1 MINAMKLKAINS
13 PVILGLILS
22 IVSSAVSAPT
32 RIPEFAPKPPLGFN
46 SFDSYLTYLSE
57 AKAHALIDVM
67 AEKYRPFGYEYFVMD
82 AGWAQNVELYPGSM
96 YPRKKLGVA
105 MDEFGLVEPCKMYFP
120 GGIKAVADHC
130 HQKGLKF
137 GVWIIRGIPREAVA
151 RNLPI
156 KGTRFFA
163 RDIADT
169 NSICSWNKD
178 NYGVD
183 MTKPGAQ
190 AYYNALINK
199 LAGWGVDFVK
209 LDDVVPNPR
218 EIVAVAKAIEDGG
231 HKMVY
236 SLSPGDVHHPTFLPH
251 YQRANLL
258 RITGDVW
265 DNASSVEKGFAAWEQ
280 FQGTERP
287 GFWPDLDMIPFGR
300 LTVVG
305 TDDIPNVPE
314 DRRARQSRFN
324 QAQMRT
330 FITQRALAA
339 SPLIIGGDLLTMDD
353 YSYRLLTDREMLA
366 CNQNGVMG
374 IKVYRADNIDVWL
387 TPHAT
392 DPRKGWIGIFNR
404 SNSDRKV
411 TLTKQDLGFVAYEE
425 SYKPTTTRGPV
436 ELREIWSG
444 GKTFTIAKDHPF
456 DLPAED
462 VLFLSFEMQ

>member
-1 MINAMKLKAINS
+1 MKLKTINL
-13 PVILGLILS
+13 PAVLGLILS
-22 IVSSAVSAPT
+22 ISSPALGAST
-32 RIPEFAPKPPLGFN
+32 RIPEFAPKPPLGYN

-57 AKAHALIDVM
+57 DKARALIDVM
-67 AEKYRPFGYEYFVMD
+67 AEKYKPFGYEYFVMD
-82 AGWAQNVELYPGSM
+82 AGWARNVELYPGSM
-96 YPRKKLGVA
+96 HQKKNLGVA

-120 GGIKAVADHC
+120 SGIKVLADRC

-137 GVWIIRGIPREAVA
+137 GVWIIRGIPREAVE
-151 RNLPI
+151 RNLPV
-156 KGTRFFA
+156 KGTRYFA

-178 NYGVD
+178 NYGID

-190 AYYNALINK
+190 EYYNALINK

-218 EIVAVAKAIEDGG
+218 EIVAVAKAIENGG
-231 HKMVY
+231 HKMIY
-236 SLSPGDVHHPTFLPH
+236 SLSPGDVYHDTHLPY
-251 YQRANLL
+251 YQRANML

-265 DNASSVEKGFAAWEQ
+265 DNAPSIEKGFVAWEK

-305 TDDIPNVPE
+305 TDDIPNIPE
-314 DRRARQSRFN
+314 DRRARQSKFN
-324 QAQMRT
+324 PAQMRT

-339 SPLIIGGDLLTMDD
+339 SPLIVGGDLLTMDD
-353 YSYRLLTDREMLA
+353 YSYSLLTDREMLA

-374 IKVYRADNIDVWL
+374 TKVYRVGDIDVWL
-387 TPHAT
+387 TPHVT
-392 DPRKGWIGIFNR
+392 DPRKGWLGIFNR
-404 SNSDRKV
+404 SKSPSKV
-411 TLTKQDLGFVAYEE
+411 TLTKQDLGFIAFEE
-425 SYKPTTTRGPV
+425 SYKLTSTRRPV
-436 ELREIWSG
+436 ELRDIWSG
-444 GKTFTIAKDHPF
+444 GKTFTVTNDHTF

-462 VLFLSFEMQ
+462 VMFLTFEMD

>member
-1 MINAMKLKAINS
+1 MKLKTMDL
-13 PVILGLILS
+13 PVMLGLILS
-22 IVSSAVSAPT
+22 IISPAISAPT

-57 AKAHALIDVM
+57 DKAHALIDVM

-82 AGWAQNVELYPGSM
+82 AGWARNVELYPGSM
-96 YPRKKLGVA
+96 YPKKKLGVA

-137 GVWIIRGIPREAVA
+137 GVWIIRGIPRAVVE

-156 KGTRFFA
+156 KGTPYFA

-169 NSICSWNKD
+169 NSICSWNKE
-178 NYGVD
+178 NYGID

-190 AYYNALINK
+190 EYYNALINK
-199 LAGWGVDFVK
+199 LAGWGVDFIK

-218 EIVAVAKAIEDGG
+218 EIVAVAKAIEEGG
-231 HKMVY
+231 HKMIY
-236 SLSPGDVHHPTFLPH
+236 SLSPGDVHHPTHLPH
-251 YQRANLL
+251 YQRANML

-265 DNASSVEKGFAAWEQ
+265 DNPASVEKGFTAWEQ

-300 LTVVG
+300 LTVVA
-305 TDDIPNVPE
+305 TDDIPNVAA

-330 FITQRALAA
+330 FITQRAMAA

-366 CNQNGVMG
+366 CNQNGVVGMR
-374 IKVYRADNIDVWL
+374 VYRGGDIDVWF

-404 SNSDRKV
+404 SQSPGKV
-411 TLTKQDLGFVAYEE
+411 TLTKQDLGFVAYAE
-425 SYKPTTTRGPV
+425 SYKLTATPRPV
-436 ELREIWSG
+436 QLREIWSG
-444 GKTFTIAKDHPF
+444 GKTFTITNDHTF
-456 DLPAED
+456 EIPAED
-462 VLFLSFEMQ
+462 VALLEFEMQ

>member
-1 MINAMKLKAINS
+1 MKLKAINLS
-13 PVILGLILS
+13 VVLGLILAITS
-22 IVSSAVSAPT
+22 PAIGAAT

-57 AKAHALIDVM
+57 DKARALIDVM
-67 AEKYRPFGYEYFVMD
+67 AEKYRPSGYEYFVMD
-82 AGWAQNVELYPGSM
+82 AGWARNVELYPGSM
-96 YPRKKLGVA
+96 YPKKVLGVA

-137 GVWIIRGIPREAVA
+137 GVWIIRGIPREAVE

-156 KGTRFFA
+156 KGTRYFA

-169 NSICSWNKD
+169 NSICSWNKE
-178 NYGVD
+178 NYGID

-190 AYYNALINK
+190 EYYNALINK
-199 LAGWGVDFVK
+199 LAGWGVDFIK

-218 EIVAVAKAIEDGG
+218 EIVAVAKAIEAGG
-231 HKMVY
+231 HQMTY
-236 SLSPGDVHHPTFLPH
+236 SLSPGDVHHDTHLAH
-251 YQRANLL
+251 YQRANML
-258 RITGDVW
+258 RITGDIW
-265 DNASSVEKGFAAWEQ
+265 DNAPSIEKGFGAWEK

-300 LTVVG
+300 LTVVA
-305 TDDIPNVPE
+305 TDDIPNVAA

-324 QAQMRT
+324 PAQMRT

-366 CNQNGVMG
+366 CNQNGVVG
-374 IKVYRADNIDVWL
+374 IKVYRSGDIDVWF

-392 DPRKGWIGIFNR
+392 DPRRGWSGIFNR
-404 SNSDRKV
+404 SKSPSKV
-411 TLTKQDLGFVAYEE
+411 TLTKQDLGFIAFEE
-425 SYKPTTTRGPV
+425 SYKLQPTRGPV
-436 ELREIWSG
+436 QLRDVWSG
-444 GKTFTIAKDHPF
+444 GEMFTITNDHTF

-462 VLFLSFEMQ
+462 VVFLKFEMQ